1 MAQAGFTP
9 LLIYGSGTNGNTPS
23 AGNLTT
29 SAAGAELAINYFDGK
44 LFYKDN
50 SGVVQVLA
58 TKATGSIGGSNT
70 QVQYNSS
77 GALAGSVNLT
87 FDGTTLTANA
97 LTLTNALTTAN
108 GGTGLSSFTA
118 GDITYYATGTA
129 LTKLAIGA
137 TGRYLSSSGT
147 APQWTAP
154 AALTKTDDTNV
165 TLTLGGSAATALLNA
180 ASITAGW
187 TGQLS
192 IARGGTNATA
202 TPTAGAVAYGTGTAY
217 AFTSA
222 GSSGQPLLSGGVGV
236 PTFGTLATGAGGTGL
251 TSYTAGDL
259 IYYASGTA
267 FTKLGIGASTTI
279 LTSTGSA
286 PQWST
291 VSGITVG
298 TATNLAGGTGGSVPY
313 QSSAGATTFLG
324 IGSST
329 FLLTSTGSA
338 PQWSNPTGVTVGTAT
353 NAVNTGVTA
362 NATNA
367 TNYLTF
373 VSNTTGNLPQLVN
386 SSISCNPSTGS
397 ITGGIAAGTF

>member
-1 MAQAGFTP
+1 MAQVGFTP

-29 SAAGAELAINYFDGK
+29 SASGVELAINYFDGK

-50 SGVVQVLA
+50 AGVVQVLA

-77 GALAGSVNLT
+77 GALAGSANLT

-97 LTLTNALTTAN
+97 LTLTSALTTAN

-192 IARGGTNATA
+192 IARGGTNATDI
-202 TPTAGAVAYGTGTAY
+202 PTAGAVAYGTGTAY

-259 IYYASGTA
+259 IYYAAGTA

-291 VSGITVG
+291 ASGITVG

-353 NAVNTGVTA
+353 NAVNIGVTA

-397 ITGGIAAGTF
+397 ITGGISAGTF

>member
-1 MAQAGFTP
+1 MAQSGFTP
-9 LLIYGSGTNGNTPS
+9 LLLYASGTTGNTPS

-29 SAAGAELAINYFDGK
+29 SASGAELALNYFDGK

-50 SGVVQVLA
+50 AGVVQVLA
-58 TKATGSIGGSNT
+58 TKATGSIGGSDT

-77 GALAGSVNLT
+77 GSLAGSANLT
-87 FDGTTLTANA
+87 FNGTTLTANA

-118 GDITYYATGTA
+118 GDITYYASGTA

-154 AALTKTDDTNV
+154 AALTRVDDTNV
-165 TLTLGGSAATALLNA
+165 TLTLGGSASTALLNA

-192 IARGGTNATA
+192 IARGGTNTTA

-217 AFTSA
+217 AFTTA
-222 GSSGQPLLSGGVGV
+222 GSSGQPLLSGGAGA
-236 PTFGTLATGAGGTGL
+236 PSFGTLATGAGGTGL

-259 IYYASGTA
+259 VYYASGTA
-267 FTKLGIGASTTI
+267 LTKLGIGASTTI

-291 VSGITVG
+291 ASGI
-298 TATNLAGGTGGSVPY
+298 
-313 QSSAGATTFLG
+313 
-324 IGSST
+324 
-329 FLLTSTGSA
+329 
-338 PQWSNPTGVTVGTAT
+338 TVGTAT
-353 NAVNTGVTA
+353 NAVNTGITA
-362 NATNA
+362 DTSNS

-397 ITGGIAAGTF
+397 ITGGITAGTF